1 MGSTP
6 PSAMP
11 PASTPEAPALQIGN
25 GEHPPQPQAD
35 GLEAMR
41 DALVKERRLRKAAEI
56 KLARLRQQ
64 HISDVE
70 KAVQVARDED
80 RAEAFRAA
88 GLRVAAAEFRAVAVG
103 KLADPA
109 AALEVLDLSRFVG
122 DGGGVDLASLTA
134 MVNKLAAAV
143 CTAGPT
149 GRVCWH
155 PLRRS
160 ALGAYSCPIRAQA
173 SRSAVHYAS
182 SGHGRA
188 VHYETKVPLPESRN
202 PVPYGPNRLDACALK
217 QDGASQVGPVWEQYG
232 EPHGRF
238 VEAAIVV

>member
-1 MGSTP
+1 
-6 PSAMP
+6 
-11 PASTPEAPALQIGN
+11 LQSGN
-25 GEHPPQPQAD
+25 GEHPLQPQAD
-35 GLEAMR
+35 GLEALR

-70 KAVQVARDED
+70 KAVQVARDEG

-134 MVNKLAAAV
+134 MVNKLAAAM

-149 GRVCWH
+149 GGGLLAPTTEIGSRCLFM
-155 PLRRS
+155 PDTCP
-160 ALGAYSCPIRAQA
+160 GQPIRGP
-173 SRSAVHYAS
+173 SCLF
-182 SGHGRA
+182 RA
-188 VHYETKVPLPESRN
+188 WS
-202 PVPYGPNRLDACALK
+202 
-217 QDGASQVGPVWEQYG
+217 QD
-232 EPHGRF
+232 
-238 VEAAIVV
+238 